1 MPPVPPRPTGCE
13 ALLRRVQTQIRI
25 GWVQDEACDAKPAN
39 INKSCIRRRVSGSNL
54 AIWSNSQSGGNLAD
68 SNLTVGS
75 NLAQSPICPF
85 AGLFPIWR
93 TSQSGDIPNLA
104 IFQNWRAAQQKIK
117 NLSKC
122 SKANRKILKHA
133 SARFRFPH

>member
-1 MPPVPPRPTGCE
+1 MPPVPPRPTGYE

-68 SNLTVGS
+68 SNLTVRVQSGSISNLSVRWAYS
-75 NLAQSPICPF
+75 NLANV
-85 AGLFPIWR
+85 PIWR
-93 TSQSGDIPNLA
+93 YSQSGNIPKLA
-104 IFQNWRAAQQKIK
+104 CCPTKNKKLIKMFKSQQKNIK
-117 NLSKC
+117 T
-122 SKANRKILKHA
+122 RI
-133 SARFRFPH
+133 RTF